1 MKKISNPL
9 TIIGMFAGIAEVS
22 GTVVLPFIDRSL
34 QYLFI
39 WYVMG
44 FPVFLVAVF
53 FLTMNYNPNV
63 LYAPSDFDDENN
75 YVKLAQ
81 KRVNEVDEEI
91 ENIKQNN
98 TELADRLEKV
108 QWQLSYV
115 LPEADKQN
123 EISKDIYTAIA
134 SNNGITLVELA
145 NRFKISKSF
154 AHRHLTDLL
163 NKDLILY
170 FDTKTADGEKMR
182 VYKAKK

>member
-63 LYAPSDFDDENN
+63 
-75 YVKLAQ
+75 
-81 KRVNEVDEEI
+81 R
-91 ENIKQNN
+91 
-98 TELADRLEKV
+98 
-108 QWQLSYV
+108 
-115 LPEADKQN
+115 
-123 EISKDIYTAIA
+123 
-134 SNNGITLVELA
+134 
-145 NRFKISKSF
+145 
-154 AHRHLTDLL
+154 
-163 NKDLILY
+163 
-170 FDTKTADGEKMR
+170 
-182 VYKAKK
+182 